1 MLNPLNL
8 NIKVLATQAAEHAR
22 ATGKRMPEAVKAV
35 LARYS
40 LTEAQFSQ
48 YKAQILSECGRRGGT
63 KAAQKSRKAS
73 KKGAPVQFKLF

>member
-48 YKAQILSECGRRGGT
+48 YKAQILSECRRGR
-63 KAAQKSRKAS
+63 KRAQKSQAQRKARWFS
-73 KKGAPVQFKLF
+73 